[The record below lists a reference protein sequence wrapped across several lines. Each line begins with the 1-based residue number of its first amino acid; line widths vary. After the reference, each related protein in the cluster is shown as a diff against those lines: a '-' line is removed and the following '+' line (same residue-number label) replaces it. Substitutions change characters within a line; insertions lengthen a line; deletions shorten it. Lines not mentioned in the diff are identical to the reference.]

1 MKYIKYNVELN
12 GQIFSVELA
21 ENNWLLS
28 HELNSN
34 KIPFTKEV
42 LKEER
47 NYDYYKDS
55 DKFEKF
61 IGDLINVKYPEL
73 KDNLNKLNNIIQKL
87 KKEFKDYDN
96 IYINSQKDL
105 NEGFN
110 IFLSFDYGDSYLTFY
125 SFKYDGPLNGT
136 LSEETNKILNKINK
150 LLES

>member
-55 DKFEKF
+55 DKF
-61 IGDLINVKYPEL
+61 
-73 KDNLNKLNNIIQKL
+73 
-87 KKEFKDYDN
+87 
-96 IYINSQKDL
+96 
-105 NEGFN
+105 
-110 IFLSFDYGDSYLTFY
+110 
-125 SFKYDGPLNGT
+125 
-136 LSEETNKILNKINK
+136 
-150 LLES
+150 